1 MDYLI
6 KILILFN
13 KDFMLLNIMLLNNLD
28 LFHLHLDNNRTEYL
42 KNSCSALAIVTMAV
56 ELQKGKIK
64 QSKNKL
70 S

>member
-28 LFHLHLDNNRTEYL
+28 LFHLHLDYIVTEYL
-42 KNSCSALAIVTMAV
+42 KNCYSALAIVTMAV

-64 QSKNKL
+64 HPP
-70 S
+70 

>member
-1 MDYLI
+1 
-6 KILILFN
+6 
-13 KDFMLLNIMLLNNLD
+13 MLLNIMLLNNLD

-64 QSKNKL
+64 HPPYNNSVQLVQNL
-70 S
+70 